1 MHAIVAQSTF
11 RSQNVQNTPGFGALL
26 EDEMS
31 KKCTPL
37 WREAHF
43 HVKMLKTPHARTAFE
58 ASDVVLRG
66 RRKGFCIYAKSEQN
80 VRVLQHFQKRYA
92 QRYWSPSVICNGM
105 LDEVLDLDVS
115 RRLSDRERMLS
126 HVQ

>member
-1 MHAIVAQSTF
+1 M
-11 RSQNVQNTPGFGALL
+11 
-26 EDEMS
+26 
-31 KKCTPL
+31 
-37 WREAHF
+37 
-43 HVKMLKTPHARTAFE
+43 
-58 ASDVVLRG
+58 
-66 RRKGFCIYAKSEQN
+66 
-80 VRVLQHFQKRYA
+80 RVLQHFQKRYA